1 MEKKKQLLFTITT
14 SCAFLVGFLAVLL
27 APKSNLINSAFGDDD
42 PFVMDLDRGVTSG
55 ELSSG
60 EAIFDTANGNDV
72 TFKFSSASAGDVLT
86 LATGGNFYNHT
97 KITGIKKIEATL
109 SGGSATLSYG
119 NAMDVL
125 NVGSQ
130 VLDTESGSNV
140 PFTVNFVEPSDY
152 FKLSGV
158 TGPMEINGLR
168 ITYSCSND
176 YQYAIDREV
185 ASKDLLYTSSITDN
199 KIDGTHISLNTR
211 CFDTSDSSSG
221 YSYKISSGAESDSKY
236 PNVQLGFTKN
246 YDLSHSGLTIKAK
259 FTADGTTTKKWMSIF
274 LYRGTDW
281 TQITNE
287 YGINFSGSDGEWL
300 TATVSNATLVGQ
312 LKDGFDLTAVGLIR
326 LNFNL
331 KNGLGHEQNIWLD
344 ELHFVEAPTLQESI
358 EMVEMDAGMTTATTS
373 NVTYSDIYGS
383 NSTSARKFTF
393 EDTNLANVS
402 PAWGRPRV
410 TFSPDASGL
419 SNIDLC
425 NTTMSFD
432 IKLSQ
437 EFFDSEDNQKH
448 TFVLKMYAGWESS
461 QQNLNVYNFFPN
473 GAAGFYPE
481 NTDNG
486 WIHLEQNMD
495 ISIYSGFHS
504 LIRME
509 FQFFGLNDTTK
520 TTAWVV
526 IDNITFTPNA

>member
-1 MEKKKQLLFTITT
+1 MHKKLKILIATIG
-14 SCAFLVGFLAVLL
+14 SCSILPCLL
-27 APKSNLINSAFGDDD
+27 AITLANRNGL
-42 PFVMDLDRGVTSG
+42 FVKAQDESFVLSLNRAVTSG

-60 EAIFDTANGNDV
+60 EATFNSTRGNGIL
-72 TFKFSSASAGDVLT
+72 FKFSSASAGDVLT
-86 LATGGNFYNHT
+86 LATGGSFYNDT
-97 KITGIKKIEATL
+97 AITGISRVDITL
-109 SGGSATLSYG
+109 SGGAATLSYG
-119 NAMDVL
+119 NAKDVL

-130 VLDTESGSNV
+130 ALNTESGNNV

-152 FKLSGV
+152 FAITGV
-158 TGPMEINGLR
+158 TGPMEIKGLSV
-168 ITYSCSND
+168 TYSCSND

-185 ASKDLLYTSSITDN
+185 ASKDLLYTASITDN

-300 TATVSNATLVGQ
+300 TATVTNATLVGQ
-312 LKDGFDLTAVGLIR
+312 LKDGFDLTQVGLIR
-326 LNFNL
+326 FNFNL

-373 NVTYSDIYGS
+373 NVTYSDVYGS

-461 QQNLNVYNFFPN
+461 QQNLNVYNFFSN

-486 WIHLEQNMD
+486 WIHLEQNMN
-495 ISIYSGFHS
+495 IGIYSGFHS

-520 TTAWVV
+520 TTAFVV
-526 IDNITFTPNA
+526 IDNFTFTPNA

>member
-1 MEKKKQLLFTITT
+1 MNRKKCVLFTFLT
-14 SCAFLVGFLAVLL
+14 SGALLIALLVAGLN
-27 APKSNLINSAFGDDD
+27 SGMSLISPTSADSS
-42 PFVMDLDRGVTSG
+42 PYILNVNREVTSG
-55 ELSSG
+55 ELSGGEANFNTSNGNAISFKFASASSG
-60 EAIFDTANGNDV
+60 E
-72 TFKFSSASAGDVLT
+72 VLT
-86 LATGGNFYNHT
+86 LASGGYFYNDT
-97 KITGIKKIEATL
+97 KITGITKIEATL
-109 SGGSATLSYG
+109 SGGSATLTYG
-119 NAMDVL
+119 NAQDAL

-130 VLDTESGSNV
+130 VLDTESGSEV
-140 PFTVNFVEPSDY
+140 SFAVNLTAPSDY
-152 FKLSGV
+152 FKLSNI

-185 ASKDLLYTSSITDN
+185 ASKGLLYTASITDN

-259 FTADGTTTKKWMSIF
+259 FTADGTTTKKWISIF

-300 TATVSNATLVGQ
+300 TATVTNATLVGQ
-312 LKDGFDLTAVGLIR
+312 LKDGFDLTQVGLIR
-326 LNFNL
+326 FNFNL

-373 NVTYSDIYGS
+373 NVTYSDVYGS

-461 QQNLNVYNFFPN
+461 QQNLNVYNFFSN

-486 WIHLEQNMD
+486 WIHLEQNMN

-509 FQFFGLNDTTK
+509 FQFFGLDDTTK

-526 IDNITFTPNA
+526 IDNITFTPNS

>member
-1 MEKKKQLLFTITT
+1 MDKKKRVLFPILATGVLIA
-14 SCAFLVGFLAVLL
+14 CFLAASLGKHLVSPTS
-27 APKSNLINSAFGDDD
+27 ADNSPYIMNIN
-42 PFVMDLDRGVTSG
+42 REVTSG

-60 EAIFDTANGNDV
+60 EATFNTTDGNPIL
-72 TFKFSSASAGDVLT
+72 FKFSSASSGDVLT
-86 LATGGNFYNHT
+86 LATDGYFYNDT
-97 KITGIKKIEATL
+97 AITGISKIEATL
-109 SGGSATLSYG
+109 SGGSATLAYG
-119 NAMDVL
+119 NAKDVL

-130 VLDTESGSNV
+130 VLDTESGSEV
-140 PFTVNFVEPSDY
+140 PFTVNLAEPSDY
-152 FKLSGV
+152 FRLSNV
-158 TGPMEINGLR
+158 TGPMEINSLR

-185 ASKDLLYTSSITDN
+185 ASKDLLYTASITDN

-300 TATVSNATLVGQ
+300 TATVTNATLVGQ
-312 LKDGFDLTAVGLIR
+312 LKDGFDLTQVGLIR

-358 EMVEMDAGMTTATTS
+358 EMVEMDAGMTTSTTS
-373 NVTYSDIYGS
+373 TTFSDVYGS
-383 NSTSARKFTF
+383 TSTSARKFTF
-393 EDTNLANVS
+393 ENSNLANVS
-402 PAWGRPRV
+402 PSWGRPRV

-461 QQNLNVYNFFPN
+461 QQNLNVYNFFSN

-486 WIHLEQNMD
+486 WIHLEQNMN

-509 FQFFGLNDTTK
+509 FQFFGLDDTTK

-526 IDNITFTPNA
+526 IDNITFTPNT